1 MTIKIGSRTSKLAL
15 KQVEIAMKSIR
26 VSNFEIVEV
35 DTQGD
40 KRSRENKV
48 QFDKKNFVEDIDNL
62 IVDKKI
68 DIAVHSAKDMPA
80 VSNFSDLDEIYI
92 SNDLVQGDEKYNS
105 RNDILIFRES
115 MDPVFERN
123 MKIGTSSLRR
133 KLQSKFFLEATE
145 IANLNGNVD
154 TRIKKLNE
162 GEYDCIILAKAGC
175 ERLKLNLNYL
185 ELEHLTSISQGSICL
200 RFNKESEE
208 IHKLLGPL
216 NDDVMKS
223 KINECN
229 HFLNLIDA
237 DCNSAVAVDYRDDVL
252 QAEVYGKKEFIKFSA
267 LNAKDAFKRFEEL
280 DGLRL
285 LNEHNWY
292 KSKKY
297 F

>member
-26 VSNFEIVEV
+26 VSDFEIVEV

-48 QFDKKNFVEDIDNL
+48 QFDKKNFVEDIDDL

-105 RNDILIFRES
+105 RNDILIFREN

-216 NDDVMKS
+216 NDDVMKR

-267 LNAKDAFKRFEEL
+267 LNAEDAFERFKEL

-285 LNEHNWY
+285 LNEHN
-292 KSKKY
+292 
-297 F
+297 

>member
-1 MTIKIGSRTSKLAL
+1 MTIKIGSRTSKLAV
-15 KQVEIAMKSIR
+15 KQVEIAMNRIGVPS
-26 VSNFEIVEV
+26 FEIIGV
-35 DTQGD
+35 DTAGD

-48 QFDKKNFVEDIDNL
+48 QFDKKNFVEDIDDL
-62 IVDKKI
+62 LVDRKI
-68 DIAVHSAKDMPA
+68 DIAIHSAKDMPA
-80 VSNFSDLDEIYI
+80 VSNLSDLDEIYI
-92 SNDLVQGDEKYNS
+92 SNDLAQRDEKYNS
-105 RNDILIFRES
+105 RNDILIFRKNE
-115 MDPVFERN
+115 DPVFEKN

-145 IANLNGNVD
+145 IVNLNGNVD
-154 TRIKKLNE
+154 TRVKKLND

-216 NDDVMKS
+216 NDDVMKR

-252 QAEVYGKKEFIKFSA
+252 QTEVYGKKEFIRFSA
-267 LNAKDAFKRFEEL
+267 LNAEDAFERFKEL

-285 LNEHNWY
+285 LNEHN
-292 KSKKY
+292 
-297 F
+297 

>member
-26 VSNFEIVEV
+26 VSDFEIVEV

-105 RNDILIFRES
+105 RNDILIFREN

-133 KLQSKFFLEATE
+133 KLQSKFFLDATE

-216 NDDVMKS
+216 NDDVMKR

-267 LNAKDAFKRFEEL
+267 LNAEDAFKRFKEL

-285 LNEHNWY
+285 LNEHN
-292 KSKKY
+292 
-297 F
+297 

>member
-26 VSNFEIVEV
+26 VSDFEIVEV

-40 KRSRENKV
+40 KRSRKNKV

-68 DIAVHSAKDMPA
+68 DIAIHSAKDMPA
-80 VSNFSDLDEIYI
+80 VSNISDLEEIYI

-200 RFNKESEE
+200 RFHKESEE

-237 DCNSAVAVDYRDDVL
+237 DCNSAVAVDYTDDVL

-267 LNAKDAFKRFEEL
+267 LNAEDAFKRFKEL

-285 LNEHNWY
+285 LNEHN
-292 KSKKY
+292 
-297 F
+297 

>member
-105 RNDILIFRES
+105 RNDILIFREN

-145 IANLNGNVD
+145 IANLNGNID

-285 LNEHNWY
+285 LNEHN
-292 KSKKY
+292 
-297 F
+297 

>member
-105 RNDILIFRES
+105 RNDILIFRENV
-115 MDPVFERN
+115 DPVFERN

-145 IANLNGNVD
+145 IANLNGNID
-154 TRIKKLNE
+154 TRIKKLND

-175 ERLKLNLNYL
+175 KRLKLNLNYL

-216 NDDVMKS
+216 NDDVMKR

-252 QAEVYGKKEFIKFSA
+252 RAEVYGKKEFIRFSA
-267 LNAKDAFKRFEEL
+267 LNAEEAFSRFKEL

-285 LNEHNWY
+285 LNEH
-292 KSKKY
+292 S
-297 F
+297 

>member
-92 SNDLVQGDEKYNS
+92 SNDLIQGDEKYNS
-105 RNDILIFRES
+105 RNDILIFRENV
-115 MDPVFERN
+115 DPVFERN

-216 NDDVMKS
+216 NDDVMKR

-285 LNEHNWY
+285 LNEHN
-292 KSKKY
+292 
-297 F
+297 

>member
-252 QAEVYGKKEFIKFSA
+252 QAEVYGKKEFIKFSE
-267 LNAKDAFKRFEEL
+267 LNAEDAFKRFKEL

-285 LNEHNWY
+285 LNEHN
-292 KSKKY
+292 
-297 F
+297 

>member
-68 DIAVHSAKDMPA
+68 DLAVHSAKDMPA

-285 LNEHNWY
+285 LNEHN
-292 KSKKY
+292 
-297 F
+297 

>member
-15 KQVEIAMKSIR
+15 KQVEIAMKRIG
-26 VSNFEIVEV
+26 VPNFEIVEV
-35 DTQGD
+35 DTAGD

-62 IVDKKI
+62 IVDRKI
-68 DIAVHSAKDMPA
+68 DIAIHSAKDMPA

-92 SNDLVQGDEKYNS
+92 SNDLVQSDEKYNS
-105 RNDILIFRES
+105 RNDILIFRKNVA
-115 MDPVFERN
+115 PVFERN

-133 KLQSKFFLEATE
+133 KLQSKFFLEAIE

-154 TRIKKLNE
+154 TRIKKLND

-175 ERLKLNLNYL
+175 ERLKLDLNYA
-185 ELEHLTSISQGSICL
+185 ELEHLTSISQGSICI

-208 IHKLLGPL
+208 VHKLLGPL
-216 NDDVMKS
+216 NDHEMKR

-252 QAEVYGKKEFIKFSA
+252 RAEVYGKKEFIRFSA
-267 LNAKDAFKRFEEL
+267 LNAEEAFSRFKEL

-285 LNEHNWY
+285 LNEH
-292 KSKKY
+292 S
-297 F
+297 

>member
-26 VSNFEIVEV
+26 VSDFEIVEI

-105 RNDILIFRES
+105 RNDILIFREN

-216 NDDVMKS
+216 NDDVMKR

-267 LNAKDAFKRFEEL
+267 LNAEDAFKRFKEL

-285 LNEHNWY
+285 LNEHN
-292 KSKKY
+292 
-297 F
+297 

>member
-26 VSNFEIVEV
+26 VSDFEIVEV

-105 RNDILIFRES
+105 RNDILIFREN

-208 IHKLLGPL
+208 IHKLLRPL
-216 NDDVMKS
+216 NDDVMKR

-267 LNAKDAFKRFEEL
+267 LNAEDAFKRFKEL

-285 LNEHNWY
+285 LNEHN
-292 KSKKY
+292 
-297 F
+297 

>member
-26 VSNFEIVEV
+26 ISNFEVVEV

-105 RNDILIFRES
+105 RNDILIFRENV
-115 MDPVFERN
+115 DPVFERN

-154 TRIKKLNE
+154 TRIKKLND

-175 ERLKLNLNYL
+175 KRLKLNLNYL

-216 NDDVMKS
+216 NDYVMKR

-252 QAEVYGKKEFIKFSA
+252 QAEIYGKKEFIKFSA
-267 LNAKDAFKRFEEL
+267 LNAEDAFKRFKEL

-285 LNEHNWY
+285 LNEHN
-292 KSKKY
+292 
-297 F
+297 